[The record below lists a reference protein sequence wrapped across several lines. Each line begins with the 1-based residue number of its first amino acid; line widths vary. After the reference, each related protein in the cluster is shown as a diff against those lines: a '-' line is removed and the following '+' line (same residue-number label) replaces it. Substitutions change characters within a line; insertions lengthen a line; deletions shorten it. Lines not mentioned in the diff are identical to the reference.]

1 VEVRFDG
8 RLPGS
13 VEVEGVLLLALD
25 GLAYNVSRISD
36 RLIWIWRFVILLMRP
51 PQFSAGL
58 PGQGWLQ
65 EPGVVVVTLEMELEL
80 AQKQSLALSTKDPSK

>member
-25 GLAYNVSRISD
+25 RLAYNVSRISD

-51 PQFSAGL
+51 PQFSVGL

-65 EPGVVVVTLEMELEL
+65 EPGVVVVTLEMELAL
-80 AQKQSLALSTKDPSK
+80 AQKQSLDAVNK